1 MVCASVLC
9 VNLRFVIDSA
19 QPRVYFEHLAPLRR
33 VLLAS
38 FSADRNLIAF
48 LRADPRPQR
57 EPGQVRYFVGG
68 AITIWLTWQTCSIAC
83 VLWSGLIP
91 LHWGLGFAGTL
102 AMPGLTCGL
111 LGDRSTWVAALV
123 AALAAVAAHGL
134 PLKLNILAAI
144 AAAVCAGLLV
154 QQTEKLRDRWTEP
167 QSRR

>member
-1 MVCASVLC
+1 MNGVAMVQAGLSVPLALLIIPTVYAGSAQLASLPLLAVGAPMWAVCAAAFC

-68 AITIWLTWQTCSIAC
+68 AITIWLTWQTC
-83 VLWSGLIP
+83 
-91 LHWGLGFAGTL
+91 
-102 AMPGLTCGL
+102 
-111 LGDRSTWVAALV
+111 
-123 AALAAVAAHGL
+123 
-134 PLKLNILAAI
+134 
-144 AAAVCAGLLV
+144 
-154 QQTEKLRDRWTEP
+154 
-167 QSRR
+167 